1 MIVTCNCDS
10 VTNVAS
16 IYCLTVAIGLQIQNF
31 CEMRFSLIFNF
42 SDFQLFSDFLY
53 INQISK
59 DYIGTS
65 YHKITPTP
73 PHIHTHIQTQFVP
86 PYPCPS
92 LRPSL
97 LCFNF
102 INRGGGVII
111 GQVRL
116 GQVHRPTIVFLP
128 LLFKCWAEG

>member
-73 PHIHTHIQTQFVP
+73 PHIHTHTDIICTPVLVSGQV
-86 PYPCPS
+86 YCV
-92 LRPSL
+92 LIL
-97 LCFNF
+97 L
-102 INRGGGVII
+102 RGGGVII
-111 GQVRL
+111 SQVRL
-116 GQVHRPTIVFLP
+116 GQVHRPIIVFLP